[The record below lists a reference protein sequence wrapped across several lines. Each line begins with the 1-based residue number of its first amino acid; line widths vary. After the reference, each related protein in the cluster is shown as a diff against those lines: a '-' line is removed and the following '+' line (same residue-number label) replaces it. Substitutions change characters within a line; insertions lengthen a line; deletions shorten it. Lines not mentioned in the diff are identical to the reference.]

1 MQTLPFH
8 DLSIIKTVSGIGF
21 IICML
26 GKIGLH
32 IYLDYAYK
40 KISSLTVYIYTPA
53 VFFKKYR
60 TPVSAESE
68 PARLICNSLLYAFY
82 LLLAVNFTAGM
93 LMLVIH

>member
-32 IYLDYAYK
+32 IYLDYAGK